1 MTGRLA
7 YLTLP
12 HRLARPLV
20 IWERLEL
27 LELVFSHP
35 TALATFKPC
44 FRRNAGLTI
53 LGLVVVDG
61 TLECNRRNQPDVV
74 LGALK

>member
-1 MTGRLA
+1 MTRRLTH
-7 YLTLP
+7 LTLP

-27 LELVFSHP
+27 LELMFSHS

-44 FRRNAGLTI
+44 FRGNTGLTI

-61 TLECNRRNQPDVV
+61 TLECNRRHQPDVV